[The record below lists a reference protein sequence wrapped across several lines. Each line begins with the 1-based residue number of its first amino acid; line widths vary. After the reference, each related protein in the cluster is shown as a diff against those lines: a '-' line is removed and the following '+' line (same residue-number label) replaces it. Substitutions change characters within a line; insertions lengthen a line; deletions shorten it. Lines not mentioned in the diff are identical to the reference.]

1 MKYQLRAVRG
11 NELKR
16 IEFEAQDDRHALQR
30 TMDVYHNFA
39 PSTDVWLLGKVVTVS
54 EDGRILHT
62 FNHCDSCDRI
72 VCDED
77 CSNYEY

>member
-62 FNHCDSCDRI
+62 FNHCDTCDRI
-72 VCDED
+72 VCEEGCGDYD
-77 CSNYEY
+77 I